1 MRTKNSDA
9 GPKLRPNLSFEHLK
23 EWAVSGLV
31 LIVTCLL
38 AAYAIYYFHRVNE
51 KEIESHFSEMVE
63 DSIKQLKNR
72 MTIYEY
78 SLKGLRGAVVTVGH
92 DKLNHANFH
101 EYMQSRDHDREF
113 TGSRGFAFVRRIKPS
128 QEHTWLNNLRGEGF
142 KVEQIRQFSPHDG
155 DRFAV
160 QYIYPVSKNKNAI
173 GLDIASESNRRETIW
188 KSISQGQATLTRP
201 ITLVQGE
208 NSPKQGFLL
217 MLPVFD
223 SGTTPLTEDARQQT
237 AVGIVD
243 VALVIGEVLADLG
256 LKKGTISLSLY
267 DVQAGSEP
275 QLFFSSSNVTQPS
288 LPNLSRQIPL
298 QIYGRDWIVEIKGL
312 PAVLQGITLINTRMI
327 SAGIFAIGIAL
338 SIFLQFYLTAK
349 KKQQTRA
356 LDQATNRVVELA
368 RQREIEVSAAIQ
380 QRLLFGVP
388 PTDLTGFS
396 IDSYSEASQGIDGDF
411 YTFTRLGEDSFEI
424 LTGDVMGK
432 GITAAMIGA
441 GIKASYR
448 RHLVE
453 FMARSKENAFP
464 SPEQLINLIHHE
476 VTPELIKLNS
486 FVTLSLLRFDHSAMT
501 LTMVNAGHTPAL
513 QVSKNGQCL
522 NKLEGVNLPIG
533 VIENEVYKELVF
545 PITIGDTILSY
556 SDGISESVSPQGDLY
571 GETRIETILQAG
583 QQIVASSSIFLHALR
598 SDIHDFTER
607 LHGNDDRTA
616 IAVQIRPLRSKIQ
629 SNITDRKELEYINL
643 PRQFDQ
649 LSRLRQRIADL
660 AQDQPEEFIQ
670 ALILAAFEAAT
681 NIIRH
686 TPEKLLN
693 TPFTAVLKRDQ
704 TELSVDLVYA
714 GQPFVQEAPPSP
726 DFSGASEGGFG
737 LFIIEN
743 TVDRVIYSRPMP
755 GLASILMIKK
765 LELPQETVID

>member
-1 MRTKNSDA
+1 M
-9 GPKLRPNLSFEHLK
+9 
-23 EWAVSGLV
+23 
-31 LIVTCLL
+31 
-38 AAYAIYYFHRVNE
+38 YYFHSVNE
-51 KEIESHFSEMVE
+51 REIQSEFSDVVEESLQ
-63 DSIKQLKNR
+63 QLKNR
-72 MTIYEY
+72 MAIYEY
-78 SLKGLRGAVVTVGH
+78 GLRGLRGAVVTVGH
-92 DKLNHANFH
+92 DKLNHASFH
-101 EYMQSRDHDREF
+101 EYGQSRDPDLEF
-113 TGSRGFAFVRRIKPS
+113 PGARGIAFVRRIKPS
-128 QEHTWLNNLRGEGF
+128 QEFSWLNNIRGEGF
-142 KVEQIRQFSPHDG
+142 KVEQIRQLSPHDG
-155 DRFAV
+155 DRFVV
-160 QYIYPVSKNKNAI
+160 QYIHPVSKNKNAI
-173 GLDIASESNRRETIW
+173 GLDIASEFNRRETIW

-208 NSPKQGFLL
+208 SNPKQGFLL

-223 SGTTPLTEDARQQT
+223 SGTTPLTEDARQQA

-243 VALVIGEVLADLG
+243 VPLVIGEVLADLG
-256 LKKGTISLSLY
+256 LNKGTISLSLF
-267 DVQAGSEP
+267 DVQEGSEP

-288 LPNLSRQIPL
+288 LPNLSREIPF

-312 PAVLQGITLINTRMI
+312 PSLLQGVPLINTRI
-327 SAGIFAIGIAL
+327 IAAGIFAIGIVL
-338 SIFLQFYLTAK
+338 SILLQFYLTAK
-349 KKQQTRA
+349 KKEQTRA
-356 LDQATNRVVELA
+356 LDQVAKRAVDLA
-368 RQREIEVSAAIQ
+368 RQREIEVSASIQ

-388 PTDLTGFS
+388 PTDIPGFS
-396 IDSYSEASQGIDGDF
+396 ISSYSEASQGIDGDF
-411 YTFTRLGEDSFEI
+411 YTFTRLGGDSFEI

-453 FMARSKENAFP
+453 FKAHSKENAFP

-522 NKLEGVNLPIG
+522 NKLAGDNLPIG
-533 VIENEVYKELVF
+533 VIENEVYKEQVF
-545 PITIGDTILSY
+545 PIQIGDYILSY

-583 QQIVASSSIFLHALR
+583 QQIEASSSIFLHSLR

-607 LHGNDDRTA
+607 LDGNDDRTA
-616 IAVQIRPLRSKIQ
+616 IVVQIRPLRSKIR
-629 SNITDRKELEYINL
+629 SNITDRKELEYIDL

-726 DFSGASEGGFG
+726 DFSGGSDGGFG

-743 TVDRVIYSRPMP
+743 SVDRVIYSRPMP

-765 LELPQETVID
+765 LDLPQEMVID